1 MRMIYLVTAVTLAA
15 ASAPAWAATDV
26 CSVPGQASSLAL
38 LKSGGTQNEAIC
50 TADRVASGAPGIPGI
65 KLAQGPGS
73 PCMAVGQAICF
84 NHWVSVCQ
92 CASFG
97 CTYRKTSRRC

>member
-1 MRMIYLVTAVTLAA
+1 MRMIYLVTAVTHAIASGPSWAA
-15 ASAPAWAATDV
+15 ADV
-26 CSVPGQASSLAL
+26 CSVPGQASGLAF
-38 LKSGGTQNEAIC
+38 LKNGGTENDAIC
-50 TADRVASGAPGIPGI
+50 AANRLASGAPGIPSI

-84 NHWVSVCQ
+84 NHWVSICQ

-97 CTYRKTSRRC
+97 CTYRTTSRRC